1 MVSLP
6 LLWGHLW
13 EMDKD
18 GNEHQRSL
26 LQGRG
31 RGGSREKE
39 MPAPL
44 GVSQGGASLP
54 PCSGT
59 PTWEQVAGEQ
69 GWRGPAC
76 STPNSCSAI
85 PCVLFIDTVI
95 TRGPLCEVGLDISR
109 YQNLTLGMCIS

>member
-1 MVSLP
+1 MNTREASFR
-6 LLWGHLW
+6 
-13 EMDKD
+13 D
-18 GNEHQRSL
+18 G
-26 LQGRG
+26 
-31 RGGSREKE
+31 GGGAAGKRRCQHPSGFPGE
-39 MPAPL
+39 
-44 GVSQGGASLP
+44 GGASLP